1 MILKTII
8 SNVETELDKK
18 EHYWIDNSLTLE
30 DKSRGAVH
38 RWKEKIKYL
47 PKYLSQETIEKVKL
61 LDSEADKIISEGK
74 IEDVIF
80 YFDRLDNDEK
90 LECIQKLEK
99 IISDSKQKS

>member
-80 YFDRLDNDEK
+80 FLIDWIMMR
-90 LECIQKLEK
+90 
-99 IISDSKQKS
+99 S

>member
-47 PKYLSQETIEKVKL
+47 PKYFL
-61 LDSEADKIISEGK
+61 II
-74 IEDVIF
+74 
-80 YFDRLDNDEK
+80 
-90 LECIQKLEK
+90 
-99 IISDSKQKS
+99 

>member
-38 RWKEKIKYL
+38 RWKEK
-47 PKYLSQETIEKVKL
+47 
-61 LDSEADKIISEGK
+61 
-74 IEDVIF
+74 
-80 YFDRLDNDEK
+80 

-99 IISDSKQKS
+99 MISDSK

>member
-47 PKYLSQETIEKVKL
+47 PNIFHKKL
-61 LDSEADKIISEGK
+61 L
-74 IEDVIF
+74 
-80 YFDRLDNDEK
+80 
-90 LECIQKLEK
+90 
-99 IISDSKQKS
+99 KS